1 MNLGSFGS
9 PARDQ
14 RWRTVRF
21 AAIAGVGAL
30 AAMTFSP
37 PPAEAWDTYSAYEV
51 SHPPG
56 DPRCR
61 ETDEEGCEEPV
72 GNCQTCHGQFR
83 ATNEENSRPY
93 LRDEYFSLADGK
105 PWSVLYKEA
114 EADEAEEEIGLHDI
128 HRHVIVD
135 EKGDERRCNVC
146 HSEGYYPV
154 YLSSST
160 GTASLEGISCAGC
173 HGRAEDDGQEVE
185 GSIWG
190 AGYAAGLRQHHTNA
204 GVNVCK
210 TCHADADPARYTP
223 VGEDVLPPY
232 YLVSNDVFVNKPTDP
247 CNQRGDENYAAGPK
261 GLDNDGDGKY
271 DKSDL
276 DCQPVGPGNNNGKSG
291 K

>member
-1 MNLGSFGS
+1 MNLVSVTS
-9 PARDQ
+9 PARGQ
-14 RWRTVRF
+14 RWRAVRF

-105 PWSVLYKEA
+105 PWSVFY
-114 EADEAEEEIGLHDI
+114 DGEEEVGLHDI
-128 HRHVIVD
+128 HRHVIID
-135 EKGDERRCNVC
+135 SCAACHTDDPATERND
-146 HSEGYYPV
+146 HYPV
-154 YLSSST
+154 YLDSSD
-160 GTASLEGISCAGC
+160 GTETVEGRSCAGC
-173 HGRAEDDGQEVE
+173 HGRQEDADN
-185 GSIWG
+185 G
-190 AGYAAGLRQHHTNA
+190 AGSGAGLRQHHTVA

-210 TCHADADPARYTP
+210 TCHADADPANYMP
-223 VGEDVLPPY
+223 VGEDFLPLY
-232 YLVSNDVFVNKPTDP
+232 YAEAAFVNGPTDP
-247 CNQRGDENYAAGPK
+247 CNQRGDEDYAAGPK